1 MKLEGMDQLYVMGGG
16 KEIVYYAAGQT
27 GSPLVLLHGGGVD
40 SAWQRSE
47 YQWNGI
53 KSDYTSR
60 LGENRNPTLILHGD
74 HNMTVPVLWAERAH
88 QAIPGS
94 RATCFSRT
102 ADIGR

>member
-27 GSPLVLLHGGGVD
+27 GVPLVLLYGGGVD

-60 LGENRNPTLILHGD
+60 LGEIGTPTLILHGD
-74 HNMTVPVLWAERAH
+74 HDMTVPVFWAERAH

-94 RATCFSRT
+94 R
-102 ADIGR
+102 